1 MQVKQLVSFTC
12 CNFNQQFF
20 RYLGVKTLSIY
31 RVLMET
37 YEEQNQRLMEAL
49 SNSDVNF
56 LSGSYDYEE
65 FNATELDLKFNVN
78 ALALI
83 RDGSRWSQLV
93 NVDEGSFSVFS
104 IHFNGVDNVNGFVGW
119 FASFLKHKF
128 NIGLIVLVG
137 SNSLKKGVYDYYG
150 VPIARIAEV
159 EREMA
164 LMSKKG

>member
-1 MQVKQLVSFTC
+1 
-12 CNFNQQFF
+12 
-20 RYLGVKTLSIY
+20 
-31 RVLMET
+31 MET
-37 YEEQNQRLMEAL
+37 YEEQNQRLIQAL

-65 FNATELDLKFNVN
+65 FNSTELDLKFNEN

-93 NVDEGSFSVFS
+93 NVDEGPFSVFS

-119 FASFLKHKF
+119 FASFLKQQLD
-128 NIGLIVLVG
+128 IGLIVFVG

-150 VPIARIAEV
+150 VPIERITEV
-159 EREMA
+159 EREMK
-164 LMSKKG
+164 LMSKNV